1 MPNWLVFIL
10 GIILGEVAALF
21 FLALVKVSK

>member
-10 GIILGEVAALF
+10 GIILGEVATLF
-21 FLALVKVSK
+21 FLALAKVSK